1 MYRRKQISPWRRI
14 VIITAALLVVVI
26 VLGRLDFPGW
36 VLRFVSNIVPSKP
49 PEAYTLKE
57 INEFR
62 DNASRYASENAI
74 LKDMLAECRGEREL
88 EKVDIGYPVLNARII
103 YRDHAGL
110 FETAVIDKGSAD
122 GVEAK
127 MPVVDSNGLV
137 GRVVSVRGALSRIVL
152 ITSPDCA
159 FGVFDE
165 RSRDTGVVN
174 GSESVKWTIGDE
186 SVSSDNVIPPGI
198 LELGYLSPSAD
209 ISVNDRL
216 ITSGY
221 SGITPRG
228 IPVGEVVEIVSRAE
242 QGVFDIRVRPFADI
256 EHVEVV
262 GVVLYGEKDYEQLNE
277 LVGETGK
284 VLGPPVNE

>member
-1 MYRRKQISPWRRI
+1 MYRRKQISPWRRVI
-14 VIITAALLVVVI
+14 IITAILLVVVI
-26 VLGRLDFPGW
+26 VLGRLDFPGR

-62 DNASRYASENAI
+62 DNASHFSSENAI
-74 LKDMLAECRGEREL
+74 LKDMLSECRGEQQL
-88 EKVDIGYPVLNARII
+88 GKVDFGYPLLKARII

-122 GVEAK
+122 GVELQ
-127 MPVVDSNGLV
+127 MPVVDANGLV
-137 GRVVSVRGALSRIVL
+137 GRVVSVRGALSRIIL
-152 ITSPDCA
+152 ITGPDCS

-174 GSESVKWTIGDE
+174 GTEPVHWRIGGEND
-186 SVSSDNVIPPGI
+186 SRGNIMPPGL
-198 LELGYLSPSAD
+198 LELRYLSPSAD
-209 ISVNDRL
+209 ISVKDRL
-216 ITSGY
+216 LTSGY

-228 IPVGEVVEIVSRAE
+228 IPVGEVVEIISHQE

-262 GVVLYGEKDYEQLNE
+262 GVVLYGEKDYEQLQE

-284 VLGPPVNE
+284 TLVPPDTE